1 VLYNEASHILSY
13 IFFKTLLVF
22 NVNKVIQSNIFNF
35 KIHSLDLVDLDIK
48 MSTIDDLFIM
58 LKNFSLNNDAH
69 TIINNS
75 YTIYKN
81 YIALLK
87 PVKKITLKKV
97 PLLKLYT
104 KKQIQK
110 NKTIYSIKKS
120 SNLNKFNN
128 LNFLI
133 TNLNFMFVDYV
144 I

>member
-1 VLYNEASHILSY
+1 
-13 IFFKTLLVF
+13 
-22 NVNKVIQSNIFNF
+22 
-35 KIHSLDLVDLDIK
+35 
-48 MSTIDDLFIM
+48 
-58 LKNFSLNNDAH
+58 
-69 TIINNS
+69 
-75 YTIYKN
+75 
-81 YIALLK
+81 
-87 PVKKITLKKV
+87 LKKV

-120 SNLNKFNN
+120 SNLNKFNKFNN